1 MLNWHLRSTELRV
14 AMPQRVLFISNG
26 HGEDNHSA
34 HVIRTLRKLA
44 PDIDIAAIPIV
55 GEGNAYRRLGVPIL
69 GPTQVLPSGGFT
81 YVNRWLLLKDI
92 QAGLLSL
99 SLRQIKAIRRHGPKF
114 DLVHATGD
122 SVGQTCAYLTGRPFI
137 SFISCLSALYEG
149 HLQTDF
155 VMRFVVRS
163 PRCRAIIT
171 RDPYTAKDLQKQGF
185 DKVHYGGIP
194 SLDWLIPQGKD
205 LQLRPEVPMVALLPG
220 SRMPEAVRN
229 FKLMMQFVVES
240 TRLMGDTVQF
250 RAALVPA
257 LMRELGAIATAL
269 GWQYE
274 AGTLTYTLA
283 DGAIATIRCYDDAF
297 NDIVCNTTLVI
308 GMAGLAVDQAVALGK
323 PVIQI
328 PGEGPQFNYAF
339 AEAQDRLL
347 GISAQTIGT
356 GPATP
361 ATLVDAAHCLQKTVT
376 DADYLAACVENG
388 RDRLGTP
395 GASQRIAQLILD
407 NLQPNP
413 VDLPTNAPT
422 AERGT
427 ITP

>member
-1 MLNWHLRSTELRV
+1 
-14 AMPQRVLFISNG
+14 MPKRVLFISNG

-34 HVIRTLRKLA
+34 YVIRTLKKLA

-55 GEGNAYRRLGVPIL
+55 GEGNAYRRLDVPIL

-92 QAGLLSL
+92 RAGLLGL
-99 SLRQIKAIRRHGPKF
+99 SWRQIKALRHHGPQF

-122 SVGQTCAYLTGRPFI
+122 SVGQTCAYLTQRPFI

-171 RDPYTAKDLQKQGF
+171 RDPHTAEDLSQQGF
-185 DKVHYGGIP
+185 EKVHYGGIP
-194 SLDWLIPQGKD
+194 SLDWLLPEGKD
-205 LQLRPEVPMVALLPG
+205 LSLKPDVPMVALLPG

-229 FKLMMQFVVES
+229 FKLQMQFVAEAAQ
-240 TRLMGDTVQF
+240 LMGETVQF

-257 LMRELGAIATAL
+257 LMAAVPTLATEA

-274 AGTLTYTLA
+274 SGRLFCPQ
-283 DGAIATIRCYDDAF
+283 DNGAIAEILCYDNAF
-297 NDIVCNTTLVI
+297 NDIVCHTTLVI

-347 GISAQTIGT
+347 GLSAQTIGQA
-356 GPATP
+356 PADQ
-361 ATLVDAAHCLQKTVT
+361 ATLREAAHCLQKTLA
-376 DADYLAACVENG
+376 DQDYLTACIEHG
-388 RDRLGTP
+388 RARLGTP
-395 GASQRIAQLILD
+395 GASERIAQLILD
-407 NLQPNP
+407 NL
-413 VDLPTNAPT
+413 APDAVAT
-422 AERGT
+422 PAEVIEPKRGT

>member
-1 MLNWHLRSTELRV
+1 
-14 AMPQRVLFISNG
+14 MPQRVLFISNG

-34 HVIRTLRKLA
+34 FVIRTLRELA
-44 PDIDIAAIPIV
+44 PDLDIAAIPIV

-99 SLRQIKAIRRHGPKF
+99 SLRQIKAIRRHGPEF

-149 HLQTDF
+149 RLQTDF

-163 PRCRAIIT
+163 PRCRAVIT
-171 RDPYTAKDLQKQGF
+171 RDPYTAQDLQQQGF

-205 LQLRPEVPMVALLPG
+205 LQLRPDVPMVALLPG

-229 FKLMMQFVVES
+229 LKLQMQFVVES
-240 TRLMGDTVQF
+240 VRLMGETVQF
-250 RAALVPA
+250 YAALVPA
-257 LMRELGAIATAL
+257 LMQELGAIAADL
-269 GWQYE
+269 NWQYD
-274 AGTLTYTLA
+274 AGQLTYELD
-283 DGAIATIRCYDDAF
+283 DGSKAEIRCYDNAF
-297 NDIVCNTTLVI
+297 NDIICNTTLVI

-328 PGEGPQFNYAF
+328 PGQGPQFNYAF

-356 GPATP
+356 GPATS
-361 ATLVDAAHCLQKTVT
+361 ATLVEAAACLQRTLK
-376 DADYLAACVENG
+376 DESYLAACVGNG

-395 GASQRIAQLILD
+395 GASKRIAQIILD
-407 NLQPNP
+407 NLKSDSIT
-413 VDLPTNAPT
+413 VPTNAPA

>member
-1 MLNWHLRSTELRV
+1 
-14 AMPQRVLFISNG
+14 MPQRVLFISNG

-34 HVIRTLRKLA
+34 HVIRTLRKQA

-55 GEGNAYRRLGVPIL
+55 GEGNAYRRLGIPIL

-92 QAGLLSL
+92 QAGLLNL
-99 SLRQIKAIRRHGPKF
+99 SLRQIRAIRRHGPDF

-163 PRCRAIIT
+163 PRCRAVIT
-171 RDPYTAKDLQKQGF
+171 RDPYTAQDLQKQGF
-185 DKVHYGGIP
+185 GKVHYGGIP
-194 SLDWLIPQGKD
+194 SLDWLIPHGKD
-205 LQLRPEVPMVALLPG
+205 LHLQPDIPMVALLPG

-229 FKLMMQFVVES
+229 LKLQLQFVVEA
-240 TRLMGDTVQF
+240 TRLMGANVQF

-257 LMRELGAIATAL
+257 LMQELDAIATAL
-269 GWQYE
+269 GWQYD
-274 AGTLTYTLA
+274 AGILTYQVA
-283 DGAIATIRCYDDAF
+283 DGPIAEIRCYDDAF
-297 NDIVCNTTLVI
+297 NDIVCHTTLVI

-347 GISAQTIGT
+347 GISAQTVGT
-356 GPATP
+356 GPASST
-361 ATLVDAAHCLQKTVT
+361 TLLEAAHCLQKTLK
-376 DADYLAACVENG
+376 DADYLAACVDNG
-388 RDRLGTP
+388 RDRLGIP

-407 NLQPNP
+407 NLQADPI
-413 VDLPTNAPT
+413 DLPTSAP

>member
-1 MLNWHLRSTELRV
+1 
-14 AMPQRVLFISNG
+14 MPKRVLFISNG

-34 HVIRTLRKLA
+34 YVIRTLKKLA

-92 QAGLLSL
+92 RAGLLGL
-99 SLRQIKAIRRHGPKF
+99 SWRQIKALRHYGPQF

-122 SVGQTCAYLTGRPFI
+122 SVGQTCAYLTQRPFI

-171 RDPYTAKDLQKQGF
+171 RDPHTAKDLTQQGF
-185 DKVHYGGIP
+185 EKVHYGGIP
-194 SLDWLIPQGKD
+194 SLDWLLPEGKD
-205 LQLRPEVPMVALLPG
+205 LSLKPDVPMVALLPG
-220 SRMPEAVRN
+220 SRMPEAIRN
-229 FKLMMQFVVES
+229 FKLQMQFVAEAAQ
-240 TRLMGDTVQF
+240 LMGETVQF

-257 LMRELGAIATAL
+257 LMAEVPTLAAEA

-274 AGTLTYTLA
+274 AGRLFCA
-283 DGAIATIRCYDDAF
+283 QDDGEIAEILCYDNAF
-297 NDIVCNTTLVI
+297 NDIVCHTTLVI
-308 GMAGLAVDQAVALGK
+308 GMAGLAGDQAVALGK

-347 GISAQTIGT
+347 GLSAQTIGQA
-356 GPATP
+356 PADQS
-361 ATLVDAAHCLQKTVT
+361 TLREAAHCLQKTLA
-376 DADYLAACVENG
+376 DQDYLTACIDHG
-388 RDRLGTP
+388 RARLGTP
-395 GASQRIAQLILD
+395 GASERIAQLILD
-407 NLQPNP
+407 NLAADT
-413 VDLPTNAPT
+413 VAPS
-422 AERGT
+422 AEVIEPKRGT

>member
-1 MLNWHLRSTELRV
+1 
-14 AMPQRVLFISNG
+14 MPQRVLFISNG

-34 HVIRTLRKLA
+34 YVIRTLRELA

-81 YVNRWLLLKDI
+81 YVNRWLLLKDV
-92 QAGLLSL
+92 QAGLLGL
-99 SLRQIKAIRRHGPKF
+99 SWRQIKAIRRHGPKF

-155 VMRFVVRS
+155 VMRYVVRS
-163 PRCRAIIT
+163 PRCRAVIT
-171 RDPYTAKDLQKQGF
+171 RDPYTAQDLKQQGF
-185 DKVHYGGIP
+185 EKVHYGGIP

-205 LQLRPEVPMVALLPG
+205 LQLIPDIPMVALLPG

-229 FKLMMQFVVES
+229 FKLQMQFVVES
-240 TRLMGDTVQF
+240 ARLMDTGVQF

-257 LMRELGAIATAL
+257 LMKELGAIATDL
-269 GWQYE
+269 GWDFN
-274 AGTLTYTLA
+274 AGKLTYPLENGKVA
-283 DGAIATIRCYDDAF
+283 EIRCYDDAF
-297 NDIVCNTTLVI
+297 NDIVCNTALVI

-328 PGEGPQFNYAF
+328 PGQGPQFNYAF

-356 GPATP
+356 GPATS
-361 ATLVDAAHCLQKTVT
+361 ATLVEAAQCLQKTL
-376 DADYLAACVENG
+376 DNQDYLAACVDNG

-395 GASQRIAQLILD
+395 GASKRIAQLILD
-407 NLQPNP
+407 NLTADSLT
-413 VDLPTNAPT
+413 VPTNAPA

>member
-1 MLNWHLRSTELRV
+1 
-14 AMPQRVLFISNG
+14 MPQRVLFISNG

-44 PDIDIAAIPIV
+44 PDIDLAAIPIV
-55 GEGNAYRRLGVPIL
+55 GEGNAYRRLGIPIL

-81 YVNRWLLLKDI
+81 YVNRWLLFKDI

-99 SLRQIKAIRRHGPKF
+99 SLRQIKAIRRHGPEF

-149 HLQTDF
+149 RLQTDF

-163 PRCRAIIT
+163 SRCRAVIT

-194 SLDWLIPQGKD
+194 SLDWLIPQGQD
-205 LQLRPEVPMVALLPG
+205 LQLQPIIPMVALLPG

-229 FKLMMQFVVES
+229 FKLQMQFVAAV
-240 TRLMGDTVQF
+240 TRLMGTTVQF

-257 LMRELGAIATAL
+257 LMRELGAIAAEL
-269 GWQYE
+269 GWQHH
-274 AGTLTYTLA
+274 AGTLTYQLP
-283 DGAIATIRCYDDAF
+283 DGEVAEIRCYDDAF
-297 NDIVCNTTLVI
+297 NDIVCSTTLVV

-347 GISAQTIGT
+347 GISAQTIGK

-361 ATLVDAAHCLQKTVT
+361 EPLMEAAHCLQKTLK
-376 DADYLAACVENG
+376 DSDYLAACDDNG
-388 RDRLGTP
+388 RERLGTP

-407 NLQPNP
+407 NLQSGP
-413 VDLPTNAPT
+413 VDMPTSAP

>member
-1 MLNWHLRSTELRV
+1 
-14 AMPQRVLFISNG
+14 MPKRVLFISNG
-26 HGEDNHSA
+26 HGEDNHSSF
-34 HVIRTLRKLA
+34 VIRTLRELA
-44 PDIDIAAIPIV
+44 PDIEIAAIPIV
-55 GEGNAYRRLGVPIL
+55 GEGNAYRRLDVPIL

-92 QAGLLSL
+92 QAGLLTL
-99 SLRQIKAIRRHGPKF
+99 SLKQIQAIRRFGPQF

-163 PRCRAIIT
+163 PRCRAIVT
-171 RDPYTAKDLQKQGF
+171 RDPYTAEDLQKQGF
-185 DKVHYGGIP
+185 AKVHYGGIP
-194 SLDWLIPQGKD
+194 SLDWLVPEGKD
-205 LQLRPEVPMVALLPG
+205 LALRPDVPMVALLPG

-229 FKLMMQFVVES
+229 FKLQLQFVEEAVQ
-240 TRLMGDTVQF
+240 LMGDRVQF
-250 RAALVPA
+250 RAALVPR
-257 LMRELGAIATAL
+257 LMAEVGAIAADLGWQYAEGELSRPLANGAIATV
-269 GWQYE
+269 
-274 AGTLTYTLA
+274 
-283 DGAIATIRCYDDAF
+283 RCYDDAF
-297 NDIVCNTTLVI
+297 NDIVCSTTLVI

-356 GPATP
+356 GPATR
-361 ATLVDAAHCLQKTVT
+361 ATLQAAARCLEKTLPDT
-376 DADYLAACVENG
+376 EYLAACVQNG

-395 GASQRIAQLILD
+395 GASKRIAQLILD
-407 NLQPNP
+407 NLNADAGP
-413 VDLPTNAPT
+413 APT
-422 AERGT
+422 DVEHPQGT
-427 ITP
+427 LTP

>member
-1 MLNWHLRSTELRV
+1 MLNWHLRFKGLQVS
-14 AMPQRVLFISNG
+14 MPQRVLFISNG

-34 HVIRTLRKLA
+34 YVIRTLRELA
-44 PDIDIAAIPIV
+44 PEIDIAAIPIV

-92 QAGLLSL
+92 RAGLLNL
-99 SLRQIKAIRRHGPKF
+99 SWRQIRAIRRHGPQF

-163 PRCRAIIT
+163 PRCRAVIT
-171 RDPYTAKDLQKQGF
+171 RDPYTAADLKKQGF
-185 DKVHYGGIP
+185 SKVHYGGIP

-205 LQLRPEVPMVALLPG
+205 LQLNPELPMVALLPG

-229 FKLMMQFVVES
+229 FKLQMQFVVEAV
-240 TRLMGDTVQF
+240 RLMGATVQF

-257 LMRELGAIATAL
+257 LMRELSTMAADL
-269 GWQYE
+269 GWQCDD
-274 AGTLTYTLA
+274 GKLTYELENGTTA
-283 DGAIATIRCYDDAF
+283 AILCYDDAF
-297 NDIVCNTTLVI
+297 NDIVCHTTLVI

-347 GISAQTIGT
+347 GISAQTIGS
-356 GPATP
+356 GPASP
-361 ATLVDAAHCLQKTVT
+361 ETLVNAARCLQKTLPDT
-376 DADYLAACVENG
+376 DYLEACVDNG
-388 RDRLGTP
+388 RDRLGIP
-395 GASQRIAQLILD
+395 GASKRIAHLILD
-407 NLQPNP
+407 NLRSGSATVSADLRAQP
-413 VDLPTNAPT
+413 
-422 AERGT
+422 RGT

>member
-1 MLNWHLRSTELRV
+1 
-14 AMPQRVLFISNG
+14 MPQRVLFISNG

-34 HVIRTLRKLA
+34 YVIRTLRELA
-44 PDIDIAAIPIV
+44 PEVDIAAIPIV

-99 SLRQIKAIRRHGPKF
+99 SLRQIRAIRRYGPQF

-122 SVGQTCAYLTGRPFI
+122 SVGQTCAFLTGRPFI

-149 HLQTDF
+149 RLQTDF

-163 PRCRAIIT
+163 PRCRAVIT
-171 RDPYTAKDLQKQGF
+171 RDPYTAADLKQQGF
-185 DKVHYGGIP
+185 EKVHYGGIP
-194 SLDWLIPQGKD
+194 SLDWLVPQGKD
-205 LQLRPEVPMVALLPG
+205 LQLLPEVPMVALLPG

-229 FKLMMQFVVES
+229 FKLQMQFVVEAG
-240 TRLMGDTVQF
+240 RLMGETVQF

-257 LMRELGAIATAL
+257 LMGELGAIAADL

-274 AGTLTYTLA
+274 SGKLTYDL
-283 DGAIATIRCYDDAF
+283 GAGATAEIRCYDDAF
-297 NDIVCNTTLVI
+297 NDIICNTTLVI

-328 PGEGPQFNYAF
+328 PGQGPQFNYAF

-347 GISAQTIGT
+347 GIAAQTVGT

-361 ATLVDAAHCLQKTVT
+361 ETLVEAAHCLQKTLN
-376 DADYLAACVENG
+376 DPDYLAACVEYG

-407 NLQPNP
+407 NLKSDRVTVPS
-413 VDLPTNAPT
+413 NAP
-422 AERGT
+422 APERGT

>member
-1 MLNWHLRSTELRV
+1 
-14 AMPQRVLFISNG
+14 MPKRVLFISNG

-34 HVIRTLRKLA
+34 YIIRTLRELA
-44 PDIDIAAIPIV
+44 PDVEIAAIPIV

-81 YVNRWLLLKDI
+81 YVNRLLLLKDI
-92 QAGLLSL
+92 RAGLLGL
-99 SLRQIKAIRRHGPKF
+99 TLRQLRAVRRHAPQF

-122 SVGQTCAYLTGRPFI
+122 AVGQTFAYLSGRPFI

-155 VMRFVVRS
+155 VLRFVVRS
-163 PRCRAIIT
+163 PRCRAVIT
-171 RDPYTAKDLQKQGF
+171 RDPYTAENLTEQGF

-194 SLDWLIPQGKD
+194 SLDWLIPEGRD
-205 LQLRPEVPMVALLPG
+205 LHLQPDLPTVALLPG

-229 FKLMMQFVVES
+229 FKLQMQFVEAAV
-240 TRLMGDTVQF
+240 RLMGPTVQF

-257 LMRELGAIATAL
+257 LMAEISPLAAAMGWQHEAGRLTRRLPSGAIAEIL
-269 GWQYE
+269 
-274 AGTLTYTLA
+274 
-283 DGAIATIRCYDDAF
+283 CYDDAF
-297 NDIVCNTTLVI
+297 NDIVCSTTLVI
-308 GMAGLAVDQAVALGK
+308 GMAGLAVDQAVAIGK

-361 ATLVDAAHCLQKTVT
+361 ETLKEAAHCLQKTL
-376 DADYLAACVENG
+376 ADQAYLKACIDNG
-388 RDRLGTP
+388 RTRLGTP
-395 GASQRIAQLILD
+395 GASKRIAKLILD
-407 NLQPNP
+407 TLKPSPAAVPSNP
-413 VDLPTNAPT
+413 LKPK
-422 AERGT
+422 RGT